1 VGDPGL
7 KRLVGTAPL
16 PPASS
21 GRRLPQ
27 TPGACGPRGT
37 THDPVDRPFG
47 APRPRSRALPIGRC
61 SEDRRAN
68 TQRMIRGTPSPRAF
82 DSTTPWTPCPCS
94 YRRSTALDRCR
105 SPGQP
110 AHHLDA
116 SRVHSGRI
124 VGRRARRRAGRG
136 SRPRPRLVL
145 RLPNQDRDVRRPLR
159 TRLPLQEARQRG
171 ARASG
176 DVLRQAS
183 GSLNRRSIGRT
194 REEGRAKT
202 CPVSPADGRWR
213 RSG

>member
-1 VGDPGL
+1 MGDPGL

-61 SEDRRAN
+61 SEDRVRHSADDPRDPHRREPS
-68 TQRMIRGTPSPRAF
+68 TQPP
-82 DSTTPWTPCPCS
+82 
-94 YRRSTALDRCR
+94 L
-105 SPGQP
+105 
-110 AHHLDA
+110 
-116 SRVHSGRI
+116 
-124 VGRRARRRAGRG
+124 GRRAAARTEDQPRWIVADLPHSQPTIWTLLEFTADESLAEELADALARG
-136 SRPRPRLVL
+136 SRPRPRMLL

-159 TRLPLQEARQRG
+159 TRLPLKEARQRG

-176 DVLRQAS
+176 DVCEKHRD
-183 GSLNRRSIGRT
+183 
-194 REEGRAKT
+194 
-202 CPVSPADGRWR
+202 P
-213 RSG
+213 